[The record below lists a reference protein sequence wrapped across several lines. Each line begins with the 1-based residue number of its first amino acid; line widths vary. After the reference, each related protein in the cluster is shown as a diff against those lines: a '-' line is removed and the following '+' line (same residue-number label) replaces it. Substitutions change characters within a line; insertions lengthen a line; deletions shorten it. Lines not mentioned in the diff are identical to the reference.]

1 MHPMK
6 CLSTVLF
13 TLAVLHGSPPLESRE
28 ADFPSFVNPPVP
40 FRSVPFWS
48 LNDRL
53 EPAEMTRQL
62 VEFKKG
68 GYGGAYLHS
77 RIGLLT
83 GYLGPD
89 WWKAMD
95 AGVEAC
101 RRLGLEAW
109 FYDEDRWPSGFA
121 GGIVPRLSEDYHARI
136 LFRLDKSVPVPV
148 NGTVLSEDDR
158 YKYVC
163 VKAGMGDP
171 RFNGT
176 CWVDLLNPETVKAFI
191 DCTYRPY
198 AERYRA
204 VLGTAA
210 PGIFTDEPQL
220 PTRFPGL
227 PFTPKGQIGYS
238 PVLRDRFMKEHGY
251 DVIDRIAS
259 LFEDVGDYAKV
270 RLDYFRTVSKA
281 FEESFSRQIGEY
293 CAKTGMVFTGHFMG
307 EDNFESVMQYVGN
320 TMIQY
325 RHMQRPGMD
334 FLGLRIA
341 DGLNTARSLSSVA
354 NQYGLERRLS
364 ELFGTSGQNMNFED
378 RRWIADWHAVL
389 GINHFCPHL
398 ALYTMKGCRKR
409 DYPPTLSPQ
418 QPYWMY
424 NPIIENAMARI
435 SYLTTCGTYAP
446 EFLVIHPIESAYIDR
461 AWGEN
466 QSRSARYA
474 NFNRVLETLQKC
486 HRDYDLGDEQIL
498 SEIGSVEGDR
508 LAVGRMRYQV
518 VILPFMA
525 TIRGSTYALLRR
537 FFESNGR
544 ILMVGELPKYI
555 DGESNE
561 AAFAQAAQYI
571 PFTPLENL
579 PFELSRILPP
589 AVRVDGENAES
600 VWIHRRVEGDGQII
614 QFANTSR
621 LGGADVRVRLPGNAD
636 VPVVWDPVSGTC
648 LSINSDADGTIAIRL
663 AEAQS
668 LVLTTGSPSRK
679 AAVSGTYEMPKP
691 STAVLSLAGPW
702 KGKPRDPNAITLDF
716 ASYSTDGGRTF
727 SNPEPVIGIHER
739 LSSKKYSGSLEL
751 RCEVSVDRK
760 PKACALVLEQP
771 DLFTA
776 ITLNGGP
783 LVFKDQ
789 GFYIDRTFRKSDI
802 TSLLRSGSNA
812 IGLTLNY
819 QAPVPG
825 DSDPVR
831 RYGTEIE
838 SIYLIG
844 DFGVEAV
851 QSKTPPDST
860 QRNKSKALAP
870 RPVYRFSAFRLTGEK
885 KEFKGN
891 LTLEGYPFY
900 AGAFDLECTF
910 DIHALDKTKK
920 YILSFPSSES
930 IVITGELNG
939 RKLGPVTWSPWEMD
953 ITRSIKRGRNTLKLT
968 LTNSL
973 RNLLGPH
980 HHKDGELIRV
990 GPGNFGGG
998 EPNWFDLRLT
1008 GAAKIWRD
1016 DYHHIAFGFLEP
1028 PVVQAR

>member
-6 CLSTVLF
+6 CLSAVLLS
-13 TLAVLHGSPPLESRE
+13 LAVLHGPGPSESRE
-28 ADFPSFVNPPVP
+28 VDYPSFANPPVS
-40 FRSVPFWS
+40 FRSSPFWS

-53 EPAEMTRQL
+53 EPAEMARQL
-62 VEFKKG
+62 EAFKKG

-101 RRLGLEAW
+101 GRLGLEAW

-121 GGIVPRLSEDYHARI
+121 GGTVPRLSEDYHARI
-136 LFRLDKSVPVPV
+136 LFRIDKSEPVPE
-148 NGTVLSEDDR
+148 NGILLTEDDQ

-163 VKAGMGDP
+163 VKASLGDP

-191 DCTYRPY
+191 DCSYRPY

-204 VLGTAA
+204 VLGTVA
-210 PGIFTDEPQL
+210 PGIFTDEPQI

-227 PFTPKGQIGYS
+227 LFRSRGQVGYS

-251 DVIDRIAS
+251 DVIDRIAG
-259 LFEDVGDYAKV
+259 LFENVGDYPRV
-270 RLDYFRTVSKA
+270 RLDYFRTISKA

-293 CAKTGMVFTGHFMG
+293 CAEAGMVFTGHFMG

-320 TMIQY
+320 AMIQY
-325 RHMQRPGMD
+325 RHMQRPGID

-378 RRWIADWHAVL
+378 RLWIANWHAVL

-418 QPYWMY
+418 QPYWSH
-424 NPIIENAMARI
+424 NPDVENAMTRI

-446 EFLVIHPIESAYIDR
+446 EFLVLHPIESAYIDR
-461 AWGEN
+461 AWGES
-466 QSRSARYA
+466 QRRSSRYA
-474 NFNRVLETLQKC
+474 DFNRVLETLQQC

-498 SEIGSVEGDR
+498 AEIGSVEGNR
-508 LAVGRMRYQV
+508 LVVGKMRYQA

-525 TIRGSTYALLRR
+525 TIRRSTFDLLRR
-537 FFESNGR
+537 FYDNGGVV
-544 ILMVGELPKYI
+544 LVVGEFPKYM
-555 DGESNE
+555 DGATNEQVLSEAEQNVPVTLVES
-561 AAFAQAAQYI
+561 
-571 PFTPLENL
+571 L
-579 PFELSRILPP
+579 PSEMSKILPP
-589 AVRVDGENAES
+589 AVRVEGENAES
-600 VWIHRRVEGDGQII
+600 VWIHRRIEGDGQIV
-614 QFANTSR
+614 QLANTSR
-621 LGGADVRVRLPGNAD
+621 LDGADVRVRLSGNTD
-636 VPVVWDPVSGTC
+636 LPVVWDPVSGTC
-648 LSINSDADGTIAIRL
+648 LSINPEADGSFALRL

-668 LVLTTGSPSRK
+668 LVLTAGSPSRK
-679 AAVSGTYEMPKP
+679 VSVSGTYEKPKP
-691 STAVLSLAGPW
+691 STTVFSLTGPW
-702 KGKPRDPNAITLDF
+702 KGRPKDPNAITLDF

-727 SNPEPVIGIHER
+727 GNPEPVIGIHER
-739 LSSKKYSGSLEL
+739 LASKKHSGPLEL
-751 RCEVSVDRK
+751 HYAVTADFP

-771 DLFTA
+771 ELFTG
-776 ITLNGGP
+776 ISINGRSF
-783 LVFKDQ
+783 VFQDQ

-802 TSLLRSGSNA
+802 TSLLRSGSNVIA
-812 IGLTLNY
+812 LTLNY
-819 QAPVPG
+819 KAPVPG
-825 DSDPVR
+825 DSDPVL

-851 QSKTPPDST
+851 QSKAPPDST
-860 QRNKSKALAP
+860 QRNKSKVLVP
-870 RPVYRFSAFRLTGEK
+870 RPVYRFSSFRLTGVK
-885 KEFKGN
+885 NEFKGN
-891 LTLEGYPFY
+891 ATLEGYPFY
-900 AGAFDLECTF
+900 AGGFDLECTF
-910 DIHALDKTKK
+910 DMNVLDKTKK
-920 YILSFPSSES
+920 YFLTFPSSEC

-939 RKLGPVTWSPWEMD
+939 KKLGSVAWSPWEMEL
-953 ITRSIKRGRNTLKLT
+953 TRSIKRGQNTLKLT

-980 HHKDGELIRV
+980 HHRDGELIRLS
-990 GPGNFGGG
+990 PGSFGGG

-1008 GAAKIWRD
+1008 GAARIWRD

-1028 PVVQAR
+1028 PVVVVR